1 MKTVDGGN
9 QAAPIIQDG
18 GGDQLAVPITSNQL
32 SSILEAV
39 HQLIDEA
46 RLTNAILGEIA
57 K

>member
-9 QAAPIIQDG
+9 QAAPIVQDG
-18 GGDQLAVPITSNQL
+18 GGDQLAIPITSNQL
-32 SSILEAV
+32 GSILEAI